1 MYCSWYCSGQTFVL
15 DLKGKAAII
24 IIIIIN
30 IFEYHFII

>member
-24 IIIIIN
+24 IIIN

>member
-1 MYCSWYCSGQTFVL
+1 MYCSWYSSGQTFVL

-24 IIIIIN
+24 IIIIN